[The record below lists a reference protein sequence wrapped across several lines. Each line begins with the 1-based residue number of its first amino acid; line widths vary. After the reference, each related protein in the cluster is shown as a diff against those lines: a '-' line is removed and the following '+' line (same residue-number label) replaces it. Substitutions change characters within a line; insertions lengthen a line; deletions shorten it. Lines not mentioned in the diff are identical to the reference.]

1 MPQQATVRRRAAP
14 VHPRRVSGPVRP
26 RAVPAVT
33 LPAGRT
39 GVFER
44 LRALPDSRGVDRL
57 LRSRA
62 CIWVIGALLGGIV
75 AMQVSLLRLNSGIS
89 RAVQTQDTLVR
100 QNADLEASIATLT
113 SGERVRDAA
122 ANEQMID
129 PPAGETRYLRARPD
143 DPELAVKRMKPPSD
157 TARTVMDNGGM
168 LPGAAPAAMIA
179 PAAGATGAGAP
190 VATPTPV
197 ATGSA
202 LATPAPPPQG
212 GATPLAAATPPPTA
226 GPRPGAAPGPPGQ

>member
-122 ANEQMID
+122 SNEQMID
-129 PPAGETRYLRARPD
+129 PPAGETRYLRARRD
-143 DPELAVKRMKPPSD
+143 DPDLAVRRMKPPSD
-157 TARTVMDNGGM
+157 TARGVMDNGGI
-168 LPGAAPAAMIA
+168 LPGAAPAAMIVPAAGGARAGAPGGAPTPGGSA
-179 PAAGATGAGAP
+179 PAATNA
-190 VATPTPV
+190 
-197 ATGSA
+197 
-202 LATPAPPPQG
+202 PAPPG
-212 GATPLAAATPPPTA
+212 PPPTTT
-226 GPRPGAAPGPPGQ
+226 P

>member
-1 MPQQATVRRRAAP
+1 MSQPATLRRPAAP
-14 VHPRRVSGPVRP
+14 VPPRRVSGPVRP

-39 GVFER
+39 GVCER
-44 LRALPDSRGVDRL
+44 LRALPASRGVDRL

-100 QNADLEASIATLT
+100 QNANLEASIATLS
-113 SGERVRDAA
+113 SGERVREAA
-122 ANEQMID
+122 ATEQMID

-143 DPELAVKRMKPPSD
+143 DPELAARRMKPPSD
-157 TARTVMDNGGM
+157 TARGVMDNGGM
-168 LPGAAPAAMIA
+168 LPGAAPAAMIV
-179 PAAGATGAGAP
+179 PAAGGARAGGAG
-190 VATPTPV
+190 
-197 ATGSA
+197 G
-202 LATPAPPPQG
+202 
-212 GATPLAAATPPPTA
+212 AAA
-226 GPRPGAAPGPPGQ
+226 PGAAAP

>member
-1 MPQQATVRRRAAP
+1 MPEPATLRRPAAP
-14 VHPRRVSGPVRP
+14 VPPRRVSGPVRP
-26 RAVPAVT
+26 RAVPAVA
-33 LPAGRT
+33 LPSSRT

-62 CIWVIGALLGGIV
+62 CIWLICLLLGGIV
-75 AMQVSLLRLNSGIS
+75 AMQVSLLRLNAGIS

-100 QNADLEASIATLT
+100 ENADLESSIATLT
-113 SGERVRDAA
+113 SGDRVREAA

-143 DPELAVKRMKPPSD
+143 DPELAVRRMKPPSD

-168 LPGAAPAAMIA
+168 LPGAAPEAMIA

-197 ATGSA
+197 ATV
-202 LATPAPPPQG
+202 
-212 GATPLAAATPPPTA
+212 
-226 GPRPGAAPGPPGQ
+226 AAPTPT